1 MRNRIILLAVVI
13 MISIAGIALNP
24 PSSTATAL
32 VVSAMPRATPQKPLN
47 EEEVGAMLDELEEG
61 LPELVN
67 DEDAVAAIKEKWE
80 ARQDL
85 VGNTP
90 LQIIRY
96 LYADVRSVKD
106 DKETLAA
113 LWKAWWNKFGTPPP
127 VVKSVPLP
135 ARTVPETTR
144 PPTADPSNGTVANTA
159 PGSPCPNLFVH
170 DRYPMRAWLSAAASA
185 DGSKLIAAAG
195 SYKGLN
201 FDVHGFSNEGDV
213 GIEQWYKQLVV
224 GTDNLYTSSD
234 AGGTWVARESP
245 RKWIAVAS
253 SADGSRLIAAEVGG
267 RLYTSTD
274 SGVTWTPRESN
285 RLWIAVSSSADG
297 KKLAAAAMA
306 GQIYISND
314 AGATWIPR
322 ATAGYWRSIASSA
335 DGTTLVAATSMFN
348 GMTIQCLKGFIYVST
363 DSGVTWTPRYQAGN
377 WFSVATSADG
387 RKMVAAQ
394 YLVTGSCDDIEP
406 VAGIY
411 RSTDGGVTWANLNV
425 SLGGKK
431 IEYNPW
437 FSVATSADGTK
448 IVAVDQKYYGT
459 QEFSDRGDAGY
470 GALWTSSDSG
480 KTWVIQAVPDMNK
493 RWTAAAISGDG
504 NVIIGLIYNS
514 DHWISR
520 DGGVRWLKGG
530 NDGSEWR
537 EVAVSSDGK
546 KMMAIVV
553 GEGPIIASSDSGV
566 TWAGVGPTRRWED
579 ISVSA
584 DGSRLAATAYV
595 INCPKRNDDGS
606 YGDHDDPGEILTSA
620 NSGSGWTSRSKS
632 KSWSLVSSSSDGKVL
647 AAAHSVTLRMAN
659 GHIRGNRTS
668 QIFTSND
675 YGATWTP
682 HETAQYWTGL
692 AVSSDGSRMAAVGK
706 NTQIYVSADSGETWT
721 PHENTREW
729 VAIASSADGAKLV
742 AAAISGRIYTSAD
755 YGATWT
761 ARMTDQHWRGVASS
775 ADGTKLVAAE
785 KGGYLY
791 TSWDSGATWAK
802 RAFKTEWV
810 TVACSGDGSKMI
822 AASDAGELVI
832 STNFGATWNMQE
844 GE

>member
-1 MRNRIILLAVVI
+1 MRNRIILLAVII
-13 MISIAGIALNP
+13 MISIAGITLNP
-24 PSSTATAL
+24 PSSTAKAL
-32 VVSAMPRATPQKPLN
+32 VVSAVPQATPQKPLN

-61 LPELVN
+61 LPKLIN
-67 DEDAVAAIKEKWE
+67 NEDAVAAINEKWD

-90 LQIIRY
+90 LQIMRI
-96 LYADVRSVKD
+96 LYRDVASVTN

-113 LWKAWWNKFGTPPP
+113 VWKAWWGRFGSAPAI
-127 VVKSVPLP
+127 SHP
-135 ARTVPETTR
+135 ARKAPETTS
-144 PPTADPSNGTVANTA
+144 PPTAGSSNGTVSNTA
-159 PGSPCPNLFVH
+159 PGSPCQQPFVH
-170 DRYPMRAWLSAAASA
+170 DRYPMRAWLAAAASA
-185 DGSKLIAAAG
+185 DGSKLIAASG

-201 FDVHGFSNEGDV
+201 FDVKGFSNQGDV

-253 SADGSRLIAAEVGG
+253 SADGSRLLAADVGG
-267 RLYTSTD
+267 RLYTSAD
-274 SGVTWTPRESN
+274 SGITWTPHESN

-314 AGATWIPR
+314 AGATWTPR

-411 RSTDGGVTWANLNV
+411 RSTDGGVTWTNLNV
-425 SLGGKK
+425 SLEGKK
-431 IEYNPW
+431 IEDNPW
-437 FSVATSADGTK
+437 FSVASSADGTK
-448 IVAVDQKYYGT
+448 IVAVDQHYSST
-459 QEFSDRGDAGY
+459 QEFSDRGDAGL

-480 KTWVIQAVPDMNK
+480 KTWVIQGVPGLSR

-520 DGGVRWLKGG
+520 DGGDRWLKGG
-530 NDGSEWR
+530 NAGSEWR

-546 KMMAIVV
+546 KMMAIVE
-553 GEGPIIASSDSGV
+553 GEGPIIASSDLGA
-566 TWAGVGPTRRWED
+566 TWAATGPSRRWED
-579 ISVSA
+579 ISLSA
-584 DGSRLAATAYV
+584 DGSRLAATAYGN
-595 INCPKRNDDGS
+595 NCPKRNDDGS
-606 YGDHDDPGEILTSA
+606 YGSYDDPREILTSA

-632 KSWSLVSSSSDGKVL
+632 KTWSLVRYSSDGKVL
-647 AAAHSVTLRMAN
+647 AAAHSVTDIMAN
-659 GHIRGNRTS
+659 GHIRGNRAS
-668 QIFTSND
+668 QIFISQD
-675 YGATWTP
+675 YGATWAP
-682 HETAQYWTGL
+682 HETARHWTAL

-706 NTQIYVSADSGETWT
+706 DTQIYVSADSGQTWT
-721 PHENTREW
+721 PHENAREW

-761 ARMTDQHWRGVASS
+761 ARLTDQHWRGVASS
-775 ADGTKLVAAE
+775 ADGTKLLAAD
-785 KGGYLY
+785 KGGSLY
-791 TSWDSGATWAK
+791 TSWDSGATWTK

-822 AASDAGELVI
+822 AASNIGELVI
-832 STNFGATWNMQE
+832 STDFGATWKIQE
-844 GE
+844 GEE

>member
-1 MRNRIILLAVVI
+1 MKKIIILMSVIIIFAAVGLTTPRI
-13 MISIAGIALNP
+13 
-24 PSSTATAL
+24 STA
-32 VVSAMPRATPQKPLN
+32 SANAASAVPQATPQKPLN
-47 EEEVGAMLDELEEG
+47 EEEVGAMLDELKEG
-61 LPELVN
+61 LPELIN
-67 DEDAVAAIKEKWE
+67 DEDAVAAITEKWD
-80 ARQDL
+80 AREDL

-113 LWKAWWNKFGTPPP
+113 LWKAWWNRFGPPPP
-127 VVKSVPLP
+127 VVKTVPQP
-135 ARTVPETTR
+135 ARTVPEPTR
-144 PPTADPSNGTVANTA
+144 PPTAGPSNGTVANTA
-159 PGSPCPNLFVH
+159 PGAPCPNPRVP
-170 DRYPMRAWLSAAASA
+170 DRYPMRAWLAAAASA

-201 FDVHGFSNEGDV
+201 FVVHGFSNEDKV
-213 GIEQWYKQLVV
+213 GIEQWYKEFVV

-234 AGGTWVARESP
+234 AGSTWVARESP

-253 SADGSRLIAAEVGG
+253 SADGSRLLAAEVGG
-267 RLYTSTD
+267 RLYTSAD
-274 SGVTWTPRESN
+274 SGITWTPRESN

-297 KKLAAAAMA
+297 RRLAAAAMA

-314 AGATWIPR
+314 AGATWAPR
-322 ATAGYWRSIASSA
+322 ATQGYWRSIASSA
-335 DGTTLVAATSMFN
+335 DGTTLVAATSMFD
-348 GMTIQCLKGFIYVST
+348 GKMIVPGLKGFIYVST
-363 DSGVTWTPRYQAGN
+363 DSGVTWTPRSAEGN
-377 WFSVATSADG
+377 WFSVAVSADG
-387 RKMVAAQ
+387 QKMVAAQ
-394 YLVTGSCDDIEP
+394 YLVPYSFDDIERI
-406 VAGIY
+406 AGIY
-411 RSTDGGVTWANLNV
+411 RSTDRGVTWTNLNV
-425 SLGGKK
+425 SLEGKK
-431 IEYNPW
+431 IEYNTW

-448 IVAVDQKYYGT
+448 IVAVDQHYSAL
-459 QEFSDRGDAGY
+459 QEGRDREDAGY

-480 KTWVIQAVPDMNK
+480 KTWVIQAPPGMNR
-493 RWTAAAISGDG
+493 RWTAAAISGNG
-504 NVIIGLIYNS
+504 NVVIGLIYNS

-520 DGGVRWLKGG
+520 DGGNRWSKGG
-530 NDGSEWR
+530 NDGPEWR

-546 KMMAIVV
+546 KVMAIVE
-553 GEGPIIASSDSGV
+553 GEAPIIASSDLGA
-566 TWAGVGPTRRWED
+566 TWAEAGPKRRWED
-579 ISVSA
+579 ISLSA

-606 YGDHDDPGEILTSA
+606 YGSHDDPGEILTSA

-632 KSWSLVSSSSDGKVL
+632 KPWSLVSSSSDGKVL
-647 AAAHSVTLRMAN
+647 AAAHSVMLRMAN

-668 QIFTSND
+668 QIFISND

-682 HETAQYWTGL
+682 HETARYWTAF

-706 NTQIYVSADSGETWT
+706 DTQIYVSADSGETWT
-721 PHENTREW
+721 PHENAQEW

-755 YGATWT
+755 YGETWT
-761 ARMTDQHWRGVASS
+761 ARLTDQHWRGVASS
-775 ADGTKLVAAE
+775 ADGTRLLAAD
-785 KGGYLY
+785 KGGWLY

-810 TVACSGDGSKMI
+810 SVSCSGDGSKMI
-822 AASDAGELVI
+822 AASNIGEFVI
-832 STNFGATWNMQE
+832 STDFGATWKLLE